1 MTQSSQSQPLSFSDS
16 CKVLGVNEHISEE
29 DLKVAFH
36 KKALLFHPDRFF
48 NAPQS
53 EQQAAERKF
62 REAKAAYEQV
72 ASRFKSSE
80 PSGTHFYY
88 PGAAAAV
95 NPVLKRRTNILIA
108 SGITLGCLLF
118 AGAYTVFHMRPMYVK
133 QCRHALCVTT
143 LYVKQCRHAL
153 CVTSS
158 TCTTTNASLPKDRKR
173 QNSAGACCRTACS
186 WRSHVERMQ
195 RTPRIRRSLLPHQ
208 RRSISVIHAMHTCA
222 LPRIRCGF

>member
-1 MTQSSQSQPLSFSDS
+1 MTQGSQSQPLSFSDS

-72 ASRFKSSE
+72 ASRFKSPE
-80 PSGTHFYY
+80 PNGTHFYY
-88 PGAAAAV
+88 PGTAAAA

-133 QCRHALCVTT
+133 PCRNALCVTT
-143 LYVKQCRHAL
+143 
-153 CVTSS
+153 S
-158 TCTTTNASLPKDRKR
+158 TCTTTNDSSPKDQKR
-173 QNSAGACCRTACS
+173 QRSAGACCRTACS
-186 WRSHVERMQ
+186 WRSHVERMS
-195 RTPRIRRSLLPHQ
+195 RTPRIRRSLLPQQQ
-208 RRSISVIHAMHTCA
+208 RNIRDARVRLAAHSVWLLNRSCVYSVASM
-222 LPRIRCGF
+222 

>member
-1 MTQSSQSQPLSFSDS
+1 MTQSSHSQPLSFSDS

-72 ASRFKSSE
+72 ASRFKSPE

-88 PGAAAAV
+88 PGTAAAV

-133 QCRHALCVTT
+133 QCRHTLCVTT
-143 LYVKQCRHAL
+143 
-153 CVTSS
+153 S
-158 TCTTTNASLPKDRKR
+158 TCTTTNASSPKDQKR
-173 QNSAGACCRTACS
+173 RNSAGACCRTACR
-186 WRSHVERMQ
+186 WRSHVERMP
-195 RTPRIRRSLLPHQ
+195 RTLRIRRSMLPHL
-208 RRSISVIHAMHTCA
+208 RRNMSAVYVMHARA